1 MAPIFWWIPII
12 GNAHHRFSKK
22 EALYGLSQQSHP
34 DRQAM
39 KVTIEIEQLGDV
51 VTLIEALDR
60 HKVGALLVALFL
72 MLVVVA
78 ALGCYWVLTH

>member
-1 MAPIFWWIPII
+1 
-12 GNAHHRFSKK
+12 
-22 EALYGLSQQSHP
+22 
-34 DRQAM
+34 M

-72 MLVVVA
+72 MLVVGA
-78 ALGCYWVLTH
+78 ALGCYWVLKH